1 MIYEKSAGAK
11 CSHQSFSPRCVPL
24 LSLVQAL
31 GYFSYIYETVTC
43 EYFRPSPPRTSGWGP
58 SILGWCW
65 STPPL
70 KTWPAW
76 LLCGTIWRR
85 LWSFTWRYNKHVF
98 WFKYNLL
105 RVWSNKA
112 PLSLR
117 WIPVSLAVTALFQA
131 VMLDSTDV
139 NMWYKIGQVP
149 CSWCASRWRGMPS
162 RRAFTATRTTGPA
175 WTTSSQCCTRSATTP
190 VSLVGPTRSLK
201 RNVWKETQ
209 GDDVAVT
216 FLHFDTKTRVTRNSF
231 SCT

>member
-31 GYFSYIYETVTC
+31 GYFCYIYETVNC

-139 NMWYKIGQVP
+139 NMWYKIGQVAVQLVRIPLARHAFEEGLHCNPDHWP
-149 CSWCASRWRGMPS
+149 CLDNLITMLYTLSDYTCESGWTH
-162 RRAFTATRTTGPA
+162 AFFKEK
-175 WTTSSQCCTRSATTP
+175 C
-190 VSLVGPTRSLK
+190 LK
-201 RNVWKETQ
+201 RNSRRRCGSDLSPFWYQ
-209 GDDVAVT
+209 
-216 FLHFDTKTRVTRNSF
+216 N
-231 SCT
+231 